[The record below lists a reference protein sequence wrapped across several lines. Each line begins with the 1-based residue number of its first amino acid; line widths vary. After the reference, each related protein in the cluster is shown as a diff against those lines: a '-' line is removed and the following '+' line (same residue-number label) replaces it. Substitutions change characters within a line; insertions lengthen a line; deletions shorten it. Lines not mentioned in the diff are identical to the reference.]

1 MRRTDR
7 ATALTLVLSPLLSP
21 STLAA
26 GVVINEIHYHP
37 PAADFRQVEFVE
49 IHNDGTQIEALG
61 GWQIRGGIEFTFAQ
75 GTTLPPGEYL
85 VVAKNAA
92 EVEKR
97 FALGAQAVVGDFKDS
112 LENSGESLELVD
124 ASNAFVDGLT
134 YDDEAP
140 WPAKADGDGFS
151 LQRVCATESAQNP
164 LNWLAGSPTP
174 GASNAGAICPLPPPR
189 PTTAVINEIHY
200 HPRVIDT
207 TPHPA
212 LEDAEDQEFL
222 EILNATTAQLDVS
235 GWKLS
240 GGVDLLI
247 PAGTTM
253 PPQGI
258 LVAGRDPERLKSLL
272 GITNVISVG
281 YDGTLSNTG
290 ERVSLEDLQGNVVDS
305 VQYADAGDWP
315 SAADGAGRS
324 LERVSAATSGEDP
337 RNWRASRIQ
346 TSTFVRLSAE
356 GPPGAGL
363 SQRLILAI
371 DGAGEFLVDRVT
383 LEDLTTPPA
392 RIILDETFDQGM
404 TDWTATGTASGSV
417 HAPGAG
423 ATGSGALRLVST
435 GPCPNGECGSANSV
449 SRTVNGVGR
458 QGKFRV
464 TVEVKAVRG
473 SPGFL
478 GGLARGASVSIDE
491 VTSAGSPNTTSG
503 GVLPP
508 FVDHVSRFPAEPRSS
523 DTVWIT
529 ARVRSQTAPDVR
541 LNYEA
546 FTSGSP
552 SGPGALVLLD
562 DGQHHDHVAGDGVYG
577 VEIPPFPHDTQVR
590 FRIEATA
597 GGVTGEYP
605 IPFNA
610 GSPLPHEVA
619 GYYVDDV
626 QPVSNLPVYHLL
638 FPQIH
643 GAEISQVNDLLR
655 NCDVT
660 VPATFVSNGDIFP
673 DVQIRFRGNTACYVL
688 KRNFKVT
695 FNRGRYFRG
704 LKKINLNSEW
714 TDKSLVREQLSWDF
728 LRQVGAPYCDTQF
741 IRVHLNGEYF
751 GLYMYVEHPD
761 QRFLARNGLDRQGN
775 LYKAKQPPAE
785 VGFPIGVSKQSTLN
799 DYLKFWEAETNDGTD
814 FTDLRKFIDDMHAD
828 GTRAG
833 GPTDTFWKARAIP
846 EMIIGYQL
854 GQVAL
859 NNIDSFAKN
868 HFLYHD
874 LEKDLFGFI
883 TWDLDLTFG
892 KFFTFQAVDP
902 GQGRE
907 VGTLNDLLL
916 CSPQIDGDL
925 NPWFGATV
933 LQNLL
938 LNYLV
943 DFFLR
948 AGNGSFQ
955 RAYLTQLWDI
965 LEEKMTNGTYNP
977 QLDALLTKL
986 SSEEAEDRARWGR
999 FPSNVQG
1006 WPEDMASNIEVVKQ
1020 QISCH
1025 RDFLESY
1032 IRSFHSTIPNHP
1044 RLKITEILYAP
1055 DGGDSKLEFLEI
1067 WNMGSTDVNLRNWSI
1082 TGLGGDQEA
1091 FVILDTEPVR
1101 AGEVFI
1107 VAKSPD
1113 DFREHYPDAGA
1124 VRVIGPYDG
1133 KLADEGEEIRLRD
1146 AGSGYPA
1153 TIDLVKYENGG
1164 AWPVVHPGHSIELT
1178 KPSRERDNDLGDA
1191 WVESAQPG
1199 GSPGRLLSVPE
1210 PTFVRGNGN
1219 NDSKVDVTD
1228 AVFLLAHLFGGS
1240 AGPVCPDAADADDNG
1255 KLDIADA
1262 IFMLRYLFQGGS
1274 PLAPPY
1280 PEAGTDP
1287 TEDALG
1293 CST

>member
-1 MRRTDR
+1 
-7 ATALTLVLSPLLSP
+7 
-21 STLAA
+21 
-26 GVVINEIHYHP
+26 
-37 PAADFRQVEFVE
+37 
-49 IHNDGTQIEALG
+49 
-61 GWQIRGGIEFTFAQ
+61 
-75 GTTLPPGEYL
+75 
-85 VVAKNAA
+85 
-92 EVEKR
+92 
-97 FALGAQAVVGDFKDS
+97 
-112 LENSGESLELVD
+112 
-124 ASNAFVDGLT
+124 
-134 YDDEAP
+134 
-140 WPAKADGDGFS
+140 
-151 LQRVCATESAQNP
+151 
-164 LNWLAGSPTP
+164 
-174 GASNAGAICPLPPPR
+174 
-189 PTTAVINEIHY
+189 
-200 HPRVIDT
+200 
-207 TPHPA
+207 
-212 LEDAEDQEFL
+212 
-222 EILNATTAQLDVS
+222 
-235 GWKLS
+235 
-240 GGVDLLI
+240 
-247 PAGTTM
+247 
-253 PPQGI
+253 
-258 LVAGRDPERLKSLL
+258 
-272 GITNVISVG
+272 
-281 YDGTLSNTG
+281 
-290 ERVSLEDLQGNVVDS
+290 
-305 VQYADAGDWP
+305 
-315 SAADGAGRS
+315 
-324 LERVSAATSGEDP
+324 
-337 RNWRASRIQ
+337 
-346 TSTFVRLSAE
+346 
-356 GPPGAGL
+356 
-363 SQRLILAI
+363 
-371 DGAGEFLVDRVT
+371 
-383 LEDLTTPPA
+383 
-392 RIILDETFDQGM
+392 
-404 TDWTATGTASGSV
+404 
-417 HAPGAG
+417 
-423 ATGSGALRLVST
+423 
-435 GPCPNGECGSANSV
+435 
-449 SRTVNGVGR
+449 
-458 QGKFRV
+458 
-464 TVEVKAVRG
+464 
-473 SPGFL
+473 
-478 GGLARGASVSIDE
+478 
-491 VTSAGSPNTTSG
+491 
-503 GVLPP
+503 
-508 FVDHVSRFPAEPRSS
+508 
-523 DTVWIT
+523 
-529 ARVRSQTAPDVR
+529 
-541 LNYEA
+541 
-546 FTSGSP
+546 
-552 SGPGALVLLD
+552 
-562 DGQHHDHVAGDGVYG
+562 
-577 VEIPPFPHDTQVR
+577 
-590 FRIEATA
+590 
-597 GGVTGEYP
+597 
-605 IPFNA
+605 
-610 GSPLPHEVA
+610 
-619 GYYVDDV
+619 
-626 QPVSNLPVYHLL
+626 
-638 FPQIH
+638 
-643 GAEISQVNDLLR
+643 
-655 NCDVT
+655 

-916 CSPQIDGDL
+916 CSPQVDGDL

-977 QLDALLTKL
+977 QLDAPAHEALQRRSGGQGALGKIPEQRPGLARGHGEQPRGREAADLLPP
-986 SSEEAEDRARWGR
+986 R
-999 FPSNVQG
+999 FPRELHPLVPLDH
-1006 WPEDMASNIEVVKQ
+1006 PEPPEAQD
-1020 QISCH
+1020 H
-1025 RDFLESY
+1025 RDPLRSRRRRQQARVPRDLEHGLDRREPAQLVHHGARRRPGGLRDPGHGAGPS
-1032 IRSFHSTIPNHP
+1032 RRGFH
-1044 RLKITEILYAP
+1044 RC
-1055 DGGDSKLEFLEI
+1055 
-1067 WNMGSTDVNLRNWSI
+1067 
-1082 TGLGGDQEA
+1082 
-1091 FVILDTEPVR
+1091 
-1101 AGEVFI
+1101 EV
-1107 VAKSPD
+1107 PD